1 MRKSI
6 LISGILV
13 VLTACAAA
21 VVPENEINQQLD
33 SKAGKEIVLVKVM
46 DDSRCPE
53 GTQCIWA
60 GEVSVE
66 VAAYEN
72 KKLIEQRTF
81 TLNFN
86 KDNMD
91 TVKHWFEKN
100 ISAEKTAI
108 KEINVVPYPKEGVP
122 IQPEDYKI
130 ALKY

>member
-1 MRKSI
+1 MGKRI
-6 LISGILV
+6 LISGILL

-21 VVPENEINQQLD
+21 VVSENEINQQLD
-33 SKAGKEIVLVKVM
+33 SKAGKEIVLVKVI

-60 GEVSVE
+60 GEVTVE
-66 VAAYEN
+66 VAAYED

-100 ISAEKTAI
+100 ISTEKTTI

>member
-1 MRKSI
+1 MEKNF

-13 VLTACAAA
+13 VLTACAAV

-33 SKAGKEIVLVKVM
+33 SSKGKEIVLVQVIN
-46 DDSRCPE
+46 DSRCPE

-60 GEVSVE
+60 GEVTVE

-86 KDNMD
+86 KDTMD

-100 ISAEKTAI
+100 ISVKKTPI
-108 KEINVVPYPKEGVP
+108 KEINVLPYPKEGVP

>member
-1 MRKSI
+1 MGKSI

-21 VVPENEINQQLD
+21 VVSENEINQQLD
-33 SKAGKEIVLVKVM
+33 SKADKEIVLVKVI

-60 GEVSVE
+60 GEVTVE
-66 VAAYEN
+66 VAAYED
-72 KKLIEQRTF
+72 KKLIEQRIF

-100 ISAEKTAI
+100 LSAEKTVI
-108 KEINVVPYPKEGVP
+108 KEINVLPYPKEGVP
-122 IQPEDYKI
+122 MQSKDYKI
-130 ALKY
+130 VLKY